1 MIGLV
6 VFLVVAS
13 AGSVLI
19 AMALRAAVDEAN
31 RLGESVRRVG
41 DLQPALVTIRRQ
53 SLRAADAVRE
63 MRSR

>member
-1 MIGLV
+1 VIGMV

-13 AGSVLI
+13 AGSALI
-19 AMALRAAVDEAN
+19 AMALRAAVEEAT
-31 RLGESVRRVG
+31 RLGESVRRIG
-41 DLQPALVTIRRQ
+41 DLQPALVAIRRD